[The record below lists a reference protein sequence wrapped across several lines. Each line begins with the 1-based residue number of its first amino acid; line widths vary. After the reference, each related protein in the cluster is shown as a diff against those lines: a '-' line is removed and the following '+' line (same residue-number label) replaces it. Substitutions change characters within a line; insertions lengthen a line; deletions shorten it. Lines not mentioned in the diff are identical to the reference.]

1 MEWGGDGGESE
12 RQREP
17 GLASGRVFL
26 TRLCRDVH
34 VGSTG
39 LNQMPADPPVS
50 STTGLGI
57 VHEALPSLD
66 HRGPRVLPSGPA
78 NTGR

>member
-1 MEWGGDGGESE
+1 MRE
-12 RQREP
+12 RETETEREHRA
-17 GLASGRVFL
+17 GRLASRRVIL

-34 VGSTG
+34 VCSTG

-57 VHEALPSLD
+57 VHEALPSPD
-66 HRGPRVLPSGPA
+66 HRGPRVLPSRPA
-78 NTGR
+78 IAGR